1 MDDFPCAKKFNRITA
16 SYPVLNHI
24 RRSAVPLFGKSHVG
38 KRYIILF
45 FKIKNG
51 NQCVLNDNFRHYV
64 IDALS
69 FDHKGTIIHKIISF
83 PMNYLQKYGMEI
95 PIKDIIQQKLPQF
108 IYIALIFYLTLHAK
122 IVNSN

>member
-1 MDDFPCAKKFNRITA
+1 MTSHVPKKFNRITA

-24 RRSAVPLFGKSHVG
+24 CRSAVPLFGRSHVG

-51 NQCVLNDNFRHYV
+51 NQRVLNDNFRHYV

-69 FDHKGTIIHKIISF
+69 FGHKR
-83 PMNYLQKYGMEI
+83 YY
-95 PIKDIIQQKLPQF
+95 
-108 IYIALIFYLTLHAK
+108 
-122 IVNSN
+122 NSQDYPFQ

>member
-24 RRSAVPLFGKSHVG
+24 CRSHVG

-69 FDHKGTIIHKIISF
+69 FDHKGTIIHKIIFF